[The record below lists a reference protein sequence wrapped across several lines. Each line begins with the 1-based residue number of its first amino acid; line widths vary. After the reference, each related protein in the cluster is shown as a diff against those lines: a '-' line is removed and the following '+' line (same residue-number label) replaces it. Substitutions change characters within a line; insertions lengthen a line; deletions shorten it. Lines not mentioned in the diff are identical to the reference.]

1 MSEDYPRRYTD
12 LTALMYLLHQRK
24 ITLLPG
30 VMGRQ
35 KRFVLPHAIQR
46 KAKTEIG
53 AGALS
58 DVVGRA
64 LSSLERIR
72 SRLRGRVH

>member
-1 MSEDYPRRYTD
+1 MSEDYLRRYTD

-35 KRFVLPHAIQR
+35 KRFALPHAIQR

-58 DVVGRA
+58 DAVG